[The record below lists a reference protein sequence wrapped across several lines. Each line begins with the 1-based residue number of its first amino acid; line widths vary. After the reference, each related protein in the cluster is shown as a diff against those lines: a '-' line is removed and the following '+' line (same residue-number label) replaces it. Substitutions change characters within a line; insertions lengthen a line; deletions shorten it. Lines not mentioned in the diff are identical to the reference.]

1 MRGHLTQRSKGS
13 WTIVLDLGRDPS
25 TGKRKQQW
33 VTVRG
38 TKKAAEKKLAELQY
52 QMDTGSYV
60 TPTKLTV
67 AQHLRDWL
75 GDYATI
81 TVRPRTL
88 EGYTMIVEKH
98 LIPSLGGIVLSQLQ
112 PSHLQQYYAKALENG
127 RSDGKGGLSART
139 VKHHH
144 RVLSEA
150 LAYGVRMNRIIR
162 NVGQAVIPPRPVNQ
176 EMNTLDETEMDI
188 FLEAARGTPYYHL
201 FHLALYTGLRRSEL
215 LGLRWKDVDLYLANL
230 SVTQVMHRLQGGR
243 VVFLEPKTAKSRRQV
258 SLTPDSAIA
267 LREHYDQQ
275 KQEREAV
282 GIPVDGDTL
291 VFSRFDG
298 TPLPPITVNHAFIR
312 TMKKAGLEGVRMH
325 DLWHTHATLMMK
337 QGVNPKFVQER
348 LGHSSFAVTMD
359 IYSHVVPGLQE
370 AAAIGF
376 DQGVRRHKS
385 GVKVTSAAE
394 NG

>member
-1 MRGHLTQRSKGS
+1 MRGHIKQRAKGS
-13 WTIVLDLGRDPS
+13 WSIALELGRDPS
-25 TGKRKQQW
+25 TGRRKQQW
-33 VTVRG
+33 TTVRG
-38 TKKAAEKKLAELQY
+38 TKQQAEKKLAELQH
-52 QMDTGSYV
+52 QIDTGGYIKPS
-60 TPTKLTV
+60 KLTV
-67 AQHLRDWL
+67 GEHLRDWIR
-75 GDYATI
+75 DYAAI

-88 EGYTMIVEKH
+88 EGYAMIVEKH
-98 LIPSLGGIVLSQLQ
+98 LVPGLGGIVLSQLQ
-112 PSHLQQYYAKALENG
+112 PTQIQKYYAKALENG
-127 RSDGKGGLSART
+127 RSDGNGGLSART

-162 NVGQAVIPPRPVNQ
+162 NVAQAVIPPRPVNR
-176 EMNTLDETEMDI
+176 EMNTLDEPEMDTL
-188 FLEAARGTPYYHL
+188 LEAARGTPYYHL

-230 SVTQVMHRLQGGR
+230 SVTQVMHRLQGGQ

-267 LREHYDQQ
+267 LREHYEQQ
-275 KQEREAV
+275 EQEREAL
-282 GIPVDGDTL
+282 GTPLDGDSL
-291 VFSRFDG
+291 VFSRIDG

-312 TMKKAGLEGVRMH
+312 IMKKAGLDGIRMH
-325 DLWHTHATLMMK
+325 DLRHTHATLMMK
-337 QGVNPKFVQER
+337 QGVNPKIVQER

-376 DQGVRRHKS
+376 DQGVRRHKKADQLV
-385 GVKVTSAAE
+385 GTGD

>member
-1 MRGHLTQRSKGS
+1 MRGSIVKRSKDS
-13 WTIVLDLGRDPS
+13 WTVILNLGRDPA

-38 TKKAAEKKLAELQY
+38 TKRDAERKLAELQH
-52 QMDTGSYV
+52 QLDTGSFIK
-60 TPTKLTV
+60 PSKLTV
-67 AQHLRDWL
+67 AEHLRDWIR
-75 GDYATI
+75 DYAAM
-81 TVRPRTL
+81 TVRPRTF
-88 EGYTMIVEKH
+88 EGYSMIVEKH

-112 PSHLQQYYAKALENG
+112 PSSIQEYYAKALKDG

-150 LAYGVRMNRIIR
+150 LAYGVRMSRIFR
-162 NVGQAVIPPRPVNQ
+162 NVAQAVMPPRPVNQ
-176 EMNTLDETEMDI
+176 EMNTLDEAEMDDL
-188 FLEAARGTPYYHL
+188 LEAAKGTPYYHL

-230 SVTQVMHRLQGGR
+230 SVTQVMHRLQGGQ

-267 LREHYDQQ
+267 LREHYEQQ
-275 KQEREAV
+275 KQERGAI
-282 GIPVDGDTL
+282 GILLNGDSL
-291 VFSRFDG
+291 VFSRLDG

-312 TMKKAGLEGVRMH
+312 IMKKAGLEGIRMH
-325 DLWHTHATLMMK
+325 DLRHTHATLMMK
-337 QGVNPKFVQER
+337 QGVNPKIVQER

-359 IYSHVVPGLQE
+359 VYSHVVPGLQE
-370 AAAIGF
+370 AAALGF
-376 DQGVRRHKS
+376 DQGVRRHKNA
-385 GVKVTSAAE
+385 GQQVGAGE
-394 NG
+394 RG